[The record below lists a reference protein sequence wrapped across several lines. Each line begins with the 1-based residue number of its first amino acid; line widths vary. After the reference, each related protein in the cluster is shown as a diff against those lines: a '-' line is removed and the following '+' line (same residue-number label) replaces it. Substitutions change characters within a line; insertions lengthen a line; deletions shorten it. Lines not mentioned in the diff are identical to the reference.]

1 MRSAAAVAGGLLL
14 SAAAVAA
21 APEGEMV
28 EMEVLG
34 VLPLEDGQS
43 SLLVLAQKD
52 GQAVLTPVI
61 GLPEATAIEMALRH
75 VKPPRPMT
83 HDLLERVIG
92 QLGGTVE
99 RVEIDGLK
107 DSTFL
112 ATVRVKQ
119 GKRAHAIDARPSDS
133 VALALRAGAPV
144 FASRRVVEAAG
155 LSRQDLERL
164 RRDPRRPPTREPS
177 PEGTQRL

>member
-1 MRSAAAVAGGLLL
+1 MRSAAAVAGALLL
-14 SAAAVAA
+14 AAARA
-21 APEGEMV
+21 APPGDLV

-61 GLPEATAIEMALRH
+61 GRPEATAIDMALRQ
-75 VKPPRPMT
+75 VAPPRPMT
-83 HDLLERVIG
+83 HDLLEKVIAR
-92 QLGGTVE
+92 LGGTVQ
-99 RVEIDGLK
+99 RVEIDGLE
-107 DSTFL
+107 DNTFL

-119 GKRAHAIDARPSDS
+119 GRRAHAIDARPSDS
-133 VALALRAGAPV
+133 VALALRARAPV

-155 LSRQDLERL
+155 LSRADLERL
-164 RRDPRRPPTREPS
+164 RREPGRPPPREAR